1 VKLKEKP
8 MTTTHIVEV
17 DERGRATL
25 GKNKVAP
32 GIYLLEIDNAGVIS
46 LHPAHVVKSAQ
57 AKLNKRAALMNSIDT
72 LSATK
77 KLAPS
82 KRGRPKRSTKS

>member
-1 VKLKEKP
+1 
-8 MTTTHIVEV
+8 MTRTLIVEV

-25 GKNKVAP
+25 GKNNVVP
-32 GIYLLEIDNAGVIS
+32 GTYLLEIDDAGVIS
-46 LHPAHVVKSAQ
+46 LHPAQVVKSSQ
-57 AKLNKRAALMNSIDT
+57 VKLDRRPELVKSIDT

-82 KRGRPKRSTKS
+82 KRGRPKRSHKS

>member
-1 VKLKEKP
+1 
-8 MTTTHIVEV
+8 MATNQIVEV

-25 GKNKVAP
+25 GKNNVAP
-32 GIYLLEIDNAGVIS
+32 GLYLLEIDNAGVIS
-46 LHPAHVVKSAQ
+46 LHPAKVIKSAQ
-57 AKLNKRAALMNSIDT
+57 AKLDSRPRLMKSIDT

-82 KRGRPKRSTKS
+82 KRGRPKRSLKS